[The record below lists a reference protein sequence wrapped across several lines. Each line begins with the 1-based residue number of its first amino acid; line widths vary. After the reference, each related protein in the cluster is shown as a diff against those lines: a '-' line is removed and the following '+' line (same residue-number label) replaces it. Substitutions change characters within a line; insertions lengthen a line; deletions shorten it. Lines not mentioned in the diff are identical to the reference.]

1 MAILLIVQLFFAGI
15 IVFLLDELMQK
26 GYGMGSGEFVWPSF

>member
-15 IVFLLDELMQK
+15 IVLLLDELMQK
-26 GYGMGSGEFVWPSF
+26 GYGMGSKSF